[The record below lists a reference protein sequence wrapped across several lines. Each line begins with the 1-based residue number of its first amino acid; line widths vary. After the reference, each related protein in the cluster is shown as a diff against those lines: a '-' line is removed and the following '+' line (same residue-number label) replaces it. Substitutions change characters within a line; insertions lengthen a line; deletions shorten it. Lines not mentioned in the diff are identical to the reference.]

1 MALVC
6 AVTSGTTAQ
15 RPPNPVVGSIH
26 FDTTLGAAVTWNG
39 VTWAPTVAGT
49 APTIATV
56 LVTGDD
62 VTTSFPV
69 IHNLALA
76 SPFQPSAVS
85 VLDPAGS
92 LLSASSYQLGSL
104 AANQFTV
111 TFAIVPTLGDVHR
124 FRVTA

>member
-15 RPPNPVVGSIH
+15 RPPNPVVGNIH

-39 VTWAPTVAGT
+39 VTWAPTVAGA

-56 LVTGDD
+56 LVTGDG
-62 VTTSFPV
+62 VTTSFAV
-69 IHNLALA
+69 IHGLGLAT
-76 SPFQPSAVS
+76 PFQPSAVT
-85 VLDPAGS
+85 VLDPDGG
-92 LLSASSYQLGSL
+92 LLSASSYQIGTL
-104 AANQFTV
+104 ATSQFTV
-111 TFAIVPTLGDVHR
+111 TFAITPLVGDVHR